1 MIKTYFFIALA
12 PIRLWT
18 LFPWIRSYS
27 NGFEFT
33 WVFLVLARYWVDED
47 KEGYEDEEY
56 EV

>member
-1 MIKTYFFIALA
+1 MIRTHFVVAIA

-18 LFPWIRSYS
+18 LIPWVSSFS

-33 WVFLVLARYWVDED
+33 WAFLVIARYWE
-47 KEGYEDEEY
+47 EEEYEDEEY